1 MSENTYDWEALAAPF
16 AESDVKFK
24 PGQHRENDKSQ
35 EGYELRAMAY
45 VDARAIMDRLDEIIG
60 QENWQDDY
68 RELPNGSVECKI
80 SIRIGDHWIHKTDVG
95 TESDYEAEKGAYSDA
110 FKRACVKLGIG
121 RYLYSLA
128 SFWWPAR
135 RVTAK
140 SGKDTFYFIGTPALP
155 KSSQPYHSSKSHID
169 DKRETRLDT
178 KPDEKPAQAKGT
190 VQRPFKTVE
199 ALVEWLQ
206 NEAKN
211 VKASDKVISQGQASN
226 VAQQMGKFLD
236 QDSRHY
242 LIWLAWEI
250 ESSKELNER
259 EWLTLKAWCASPI
272 AQVEAE
278 SKLVEAAYAS
288 AVERDL
294 ANNG

>member
-16 AESDVKFK
+16 DESEIKFK
-24 PGQHRENDKSQ
+24 PGNSRENDKSP

-45 VDARAIMDRLDEIIG
+45 VNARAIMDRLDEIIG

-68 RELPNGSVECKI
+68 RELPNRSVECKI

-135 RVTAK
+135 RVTK
-140 SGKDTFYFIGTPALP
+140 NGKDTYHFIGTPTLP
-155 KSSQPYHSSKSHID
+155 KSSQSHHSTKSHID
-169 DKRETRLDT
+169 DPRPSRLDT
-178 KPDEKPAQAKGT
+178 SEKPAQAKGAL
-190 VQRPFKTVE
+190 QRPFKTIE
-199 ALVEWLQ
+199 AFVEWLQ
-206 NEAKN
+206 GEALN

-226 VAQQMGKFLD
+226 IAQAMAKFLNENE
-236 QDSRHY
+236 RHY
-242 LIWLAWEI
+242 MLWLAWEI

-278 SKLVEAAYAS
+278 AKLVEAAYAS